1 MLLTEILS
9 TVVKSGR
16 RASRWW
22 TLLRVSGKS
31 EATDGGHAAPIIVR
45 KRVLGTHEGH
55 HGGAWKVA
63 YADFVTAMM
72 AFFLLM
78 WLLGATTEDQ
88 RKGIADYFAAR
99 VPISPESGGGD
110 GVLEGGFMPRPAES
124 QLRIGDRDR
133 DRDDVTLAAG
143 APRSDE
149 PDAAA
154 RRDIRHDDRIER
166 QRFETIQS
174 EILRRLEA
182 SAALR
187 GLAGNLLFE
196 ITPEGLRI
204 HIFDRAGAD
213 MFPLG
218 SAMPR
223 PRTIAILEVIAD
235 IIGTVRNGIVITG
248 HTDSRPF
255 VGAAPYGNWDLSS
268 DRANAARRV
277 LAGGGVA
284 TERFRRIE
292 GRAALEPL
300 IERDPRDPR
309 NRRIAI
315 TLLRTN
321 GALPTEAESG
331 GRPNTSL
338 NSSR

>member
-1 MLLTEILS
+1 MLLTKILS

-16 RASRWW
+16 RAGRWW
-22 TLLRVSGKS
+22 TPLRVSSKS
-31 EATDGGHAAPIIVR
+31 EATDDGHAAPIIVR
-45 KRVLGTHEGH
+45 KRAHGAHEGH

-110 GVLEGGFMPRPAES
+110 GVLEGGFMPRPAET
-124 QLRIGDRDR
+124 QLRIGDR

-143 APRSDE
+143 APRSE
-149 PDAAA
+149 QPDGAA
-154 RRDIRHDDRIER
+154 RRDVRHDDRIER

-187 GLAGNLLFE
+187 DLAGNLLFE

-204 HIFDRAGAD
+204 HIFDRAGTD

-218 SAMPR
+218 SAVPR

-235 IIGTVRNGIVITG
+235 IIGAVRNGIVITG

-255 VGAAPYGNWDLSS
+255 VGTGPYGNWDLSS

-277 LAGGGVA
+277 LASGGVA

-300 IERDPRDPR
+300 IERDPSDPR

-321 GALPTEAESG
+321 GSLPTEVESV

-338 NSSR
+338 NSGR

>member
-16 RASRWW
+16 RAGRWW
-22 TLLRVSGKS
+22 TPLRVSSKS

-45 KRVLGTHEGH
+45 KRVHGAHEGH

-110 GVLEGGFMPRPAES
+110 GVLEGGFMPRPAET
-124 QLRIGDRDR
+124 QLRIGDR

-143 APRSDE
+143 APRSE
-149 PDAAA
+149 QPDGAA
-154 RRDIRHDDRIER
+154 RRDVRHDDRIER

-187 GLAGNLLFE
+187 DLAGNLLFE
-196 ITPEGLRI
+196 LTPEGLRI
-204 HIFDRAGAD
+204 HIFDRAGTD

-218 SAMPR
+218 SAVPR

-235 IIGTVRNGIVITG
+235 IIGAVRNGIVITG

-255 VGAAPYGNWDLSS
+255 VGAGPYGNWDLSS

-277 LAGGGVA
+277 LAAGGVA

-300 IERDPRDPR
+300 IEREPSDPR

-321 GALPTEAESG
+321 GSLPTEVESV

-338 NSSR
+338 NSGR